1 MNYAVSYGLSREF
14 DTFSGGF
21 MDIETMKKRNSY
33 YDVICNEIT
42 AYTKK
47 SLAYGN
53 ATAWASKKDKAYK
66 KIVPRGKV
74 FSRLHKQE
82 WRILWDSLLRLE
94 DSLSTKWQKIET

>member
-1 MNYAVSYGLSREF
+1 
-14 DTFSGGF
+14 
-21 MDIETMKKRNSY
+21 MKKRNSY

-53 ATAWASKKDKAYK
+53 ATAWANKKDKAYK

-82 WRILWDSLLRLE
+82 WQAM
-94 DSLSTKWQKIET
+94 TKPLIAIANDLNTKYKLY